1 MRKNF
6 VFFFTRPALRS
17 KNAVSVMQTGFQ
29 EALIECFALP
39 EAGKTHEYASAQE
52 KAEKIRTSFILYE
65 QGEYAN
71 GVNA

>member
-1 MRKNF
+1 
-6 VFFFTRPALRS
+6 
-17 KNAVSVMQTGFQ
+17 MQTGFQ
-29 EALIECFALP
+29 EALIECFP
-39 EAGKTHEYASAQE
+39 CRKRGKPHEYASAHE